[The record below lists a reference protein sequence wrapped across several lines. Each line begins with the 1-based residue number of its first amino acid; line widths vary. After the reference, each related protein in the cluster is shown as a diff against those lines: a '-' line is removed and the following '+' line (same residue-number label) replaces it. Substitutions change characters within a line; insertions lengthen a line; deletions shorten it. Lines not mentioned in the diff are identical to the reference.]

1 MGICKLIMKEY
12 QLLIGL
18 TLIAIAIYFGLT
30 QATITEF
37 DACMKH
43 AEISYDWNHDELYR
57 VCRATFNN

>member
-1 MGICKLIMKEY
+1 MKEY

-43 AEISYDWNHDELYR
+43 VEIAQDWNYAQLYDD
-57 VCRATFNN
+57 CRYTFDN

>member
-18 TLIAIAIYFGLT
+18 ALIAVAIYFGLT

-37 DACMKH
+37 DACMRH
-43 AEISYDWNHDELYR
+43 AEIAHDWNYEKVYED
-57 VCRATFNN
+57 CRYTFSN

>member
-1 MGICKLIMKEY
+1 MKEY

-18 TLIAIAIYFGLT
+18 TLIAVAIYFGLT

-43 AEISYDWNHDELYR
+43 GEIAYDWSYTKLYDD
-57 VCRATFNN
+57 CRLTFGN